1 MTARISATSTPYPEK
16 PWRNAQDSQDSTV
29 GAASESSTSPLLD
42 NGKVR
47 ASQRDR
53 DEDDYTDGDSS
64 NGDESS
70 LKRKREKIHRPFV
83 CTYKPCEKRY
93 GKLKHLKRHELSPAT
108 MLVAPV
114 NFLEKIY
121 TFATRKDMRIPTRY
135 SNVASNTTPSRAH
148 NPHTLQIVLTPASA
162 ALFAPRSSAIVA
174 LASKV
179 EPWLRQTLNKFK
191 PDMRPLSN
199 VQEYREFLKEV
210 VSQPSAIWS
219 LCSIM
224 VSKAPDSELCK
235 DSNPLVEALFN
246 YQLIYIEAYIVYVD
260 MVSRHE
266 VAFKLTPETI
276 EVLIEYHKD
285 IYSVDVSASTW
296 EWAEKEQQ
304 LKKLQ
309 DEFFQAVHGYVF
321 RTGVK
326 VLEGLE
332 NNGTGELFERR
343 SEDAKKAIEAFF
355 FSLCPPPPMIV

>member
-1 MTARISATSTPYPEK
+1 
-16 PWRNAQDSQDSTV
+16 
-29 GAASESSTSPLLD
+29 
-42 NGKVR
+42 
-47 ASQRDR
+47 
-53 DEDDYTDGDSS
+53 
-64 NGDESS
+64 
-70 LKRKREKIHRPFV
+70 
-83 CTYKPCEKRY
+83 
-93 GKLKHLKRHELSPAT
+93 
-108 MLVAPV
+108 
-114 NFLEKIY
+114 
-121 TFATRKDMRIPTRY
+121 
-135 SNVASNTTPSRAH
+135 
-148 NPHTLQIVLTPASA
+148 
-162 ALFAPRSSAIVA
+162 
-174 LASKV
+174 
-179 EPWLRQTLNKFK
+179 
-191 PDMRPLSN
+191 MRPLSN
-199 VQEYREFLKEV
+199 VQEYREFLKEI

-309 DEFFQAVHGYVF
+309 DGFFQAVHGYVF

-343 SEDAKKAIEAFF
+343 SEDVKKAIEAFF